1 MVCRHPSVLKLL
13 MGQVDVHFP
22 ERAEVLYSG
31 ETIEVR
37 YVCEDVSYWSV

>member
-22 ERAEVLYSG
+22 ERAEIPDSS
-31 ETIEVR
+31 ETIEVHYIR
-37 YVCEDVSYWSV
+37 EDVSYRSV